1 MNLDV
6 ESLRTLLAVL
16 DHGGMTAAAKHLD
29 LSQSAVSWKIKR
41 LEERAG
47 KPLLIRDGHSLRPS
61 TEARALIDDAR
72 TIVEVHDRAVNRL
85 RMSELSGT
93 VRLASDTEIRT
104 DQLAL
109 VLGRFK
115 RTHPAVSIEFQVG
128 STERLHELLNAGDI
142 DVGLIQVDDDA
153 VRTDDVILWSDQLVW
168 AVCCETPYEDGSVP
182 LITFGESCFY
192 RPLSE
197 PMLKLN
203 QIDYNIAFSG
213 TSALGVQSA
222 VAAGLGVAVLGS
234 RSLGEDIV
242 EWERGRALGKLP
254 CVNQVVRSSAGDL
267 DDAAQALVDAI
278 TTELVEAAGYPA

>member
-41 LEERAG
+41 LEERVG
-47 KPLLIRDGHSLRPS
+47 KALLIRDGHSLRPTS
-61 TEARALIDDAR
+61 EGRALIDDAR
-72 TIVEVHDRAVNRL
+72 TIVEVHDRAVCRL

-93 VRLASDTEIRT
+93 VRLGSNTETRT

-115 RTHPAVSIEFQVG
+115 RTHPAVSIEFELG
-128 STERLHELLNAGDI
+128 PTEQLHRMLESGDI
-142 DVGLIQVDDDA
+142 DVGLMQVEDDA
-153 VRTDDVILWSDQLVW
+153 LRPDDVILWSDQLVW
-168 AVCCETPYEDGSVP
+168 VTCCETTYPEGPIP

-197 PMLKLN
+197 PLLTEN
-203 QIDYNIAFSG
+203 NVDYNIAFSG
-213 TSALGVQSA
+213 PSALGVQSA

-234 RSLGEDIV
+234 RSLGGDIV
-242 EWERGRALGKLP
+242 EWERGRPFGKLP
-254 CVNQVVRSSAGDL
+254 CVNQIARSGAGGL
-267 DDAAQALVDAI
+267 DEAAQALVDAI
-278 TTELVEAAGYPA
+278 TTELVESPV